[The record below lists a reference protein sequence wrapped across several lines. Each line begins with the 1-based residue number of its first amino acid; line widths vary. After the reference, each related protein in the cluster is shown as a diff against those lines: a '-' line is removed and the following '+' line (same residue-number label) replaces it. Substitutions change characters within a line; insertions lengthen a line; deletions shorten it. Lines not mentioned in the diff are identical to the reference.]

1 MSDVLIVIG
10 AITLLILMA
19 IGSAIVGNFIAKWL
33 IWLWDRR

>member
-1 MSDVLIVIG
+1 MSDVLIVLG

-19 IGSAIVGNFIAKWL
+19 IGSGIAGNFIAKWL